1 MVICLKL
8 DIQTKD
14 RLHRELVV
22 SRGTKA
28 TRSWKEESLRQGTL
42 GDLFHPHAPRKVY
55 RIGQNRNEKPQQTQ
69 GETMRSTVVTLG

>member
-8 DIQTKD
+8 DIQTKH

-28 TRSWKEESLRQGTL
+28 TGSWKEESLRQGTL
-42 GDLFHPHAPRKVY
+42 GDLFPHKVY